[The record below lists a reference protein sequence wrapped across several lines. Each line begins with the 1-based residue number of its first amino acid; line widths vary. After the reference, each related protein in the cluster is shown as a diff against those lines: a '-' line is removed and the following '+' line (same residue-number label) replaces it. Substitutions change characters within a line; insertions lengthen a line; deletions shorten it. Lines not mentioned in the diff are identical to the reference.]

1 MPKPRRREP
10 AQTSQDDPAEHIM
23 GLVGKGPKLFT
34 CPRCRKA
41 YLGHDPLPDCPS
53 CGYDYRVKGG
63 FRWDVLVYLLSV
75 LGLISY
81 LLVSSSYRSL
91 ITAPLSNSPPSRT
104 TAPAEAPA
112 TGGEKLPGSRH
123 SPFVYPAE
131 PDANR

>member
-1 MPKPRRREP
+1 
-10 AQTSQDDPAEHIM
+10 M
-23 GLVGKGPKLFT
+23 GLIGKGPKLFT

-63 FRWDVLVYLLSV
+63 FRWDVLVYLLSL

-81 LLVSSSYRSL
+81 LLVSSSYRTL
-91 ITAPLSNSPPSRT
+91 IMEPASSRSPSVTTSPAPSVSVQ
-104 TAPAEAPA
+104 
-112 TGGEKLPGSRH
+112 EKLPGSGH
-123 SPFVYPAE
+123 TPLLYPPE

>member
-1 MPKPRRREP
+1 M
-10 AQTSQDDPAEHIM
+10 ALA
-23 GLVGKGPKLFT
+23 GKGPKLFT

-81 LLVSSSYRSL
+81 LLVSSSYRTL
-91 ITAPLSNSPPSRT
+91 ITAPASSNPPSAT
-104 TAPAEAPA
+104 T
-112 TGGEKLPGSRH
+112 GPGLLFRAMRSFLDLVMPPWSILLSR
-123 SPFVYPAE
+123 A
-131 PDANR
+131 

>member
-1 MPKPRRREP
+1 M
-10 AQTSQDDPAEHIM
+10 A
-23 GLVGKGPKLFT
+23 LVGKGPKLFT

-81 LLVSSSYRSL
+81 LLVSSSYRTL
-91 ITAPLSNSPPSRT
+91 ITEPASSGPPSAAT
-104 TAPAEAPA
+104 PSAPSVSA
-112 TGGEKLPGSRH
+112 GEKLPGSRQV
-123 SPFVYPAE
+123 PLVYPPE

>member
-1 MPKPRRREP
+1 MPL
-10 AQTSQDDPAEHIM
+10 AA
-23 GLVGKGPKLFT
+23 KGPKLFT

-81 LLVSSSYRSL
+81 LLVSSSYRTL
-91 ITAPLSNSPPSRT
+91 ITAPLSVDPPSAT
-104 TAPAEAPA
+104 TAPAAPVS
-112 TGGEKLPGSRH
+112 GDEKLPGSRH
-123 SPFVYPAE
+123 APFVYPSE
-131 PDANR
+131 PAANR

>member
-1 MPKPRRREP
+1 M
-10 AQTSQDDPAEHIM
+10 ALA
-23 GLVGKGPKLFT
+23 GKGPKLFT

-81 LLVSSSYRSL
+81 LLVSSSYRTL
-91 ITAPLSNSPPSRT
+91 ITAPASSGPPTEATRGL
-104 TAPAEAPA
+104 APVS
-112 TGGEKLPGSRH
+112 GDEKLPGSRH
-123 SPFVYPAE
+123 APLVYPPE
-131 PDANR
+131 PGMNR

>member
-1 MPKPRRREP
+1 
-10 AQTSQDDPAEHIM
+10 M

-34 CPRCRKA
+34 CPKCRKA
-41 YLGHDPLPDCPS
+41 YLGHDPLPDCPA

-81 LLVSSSYRSL
+81 LLVSSSYRTL
-91 ITAPLSNSPPSRT
+91 MMAPASSSPPSAVT
-104 TAPAEAPA
+104 GPAPSVSAQ
-112 TGGEKLPGSRH
+112 EKLPGSRH
-123 SPFVYPAE
+123 APLVYPPE

>member
-1 MPKPRRREP
+1 MPL
-10 AQTSQDDPAEHIM
+10 AA
-23 GLVGKGPKLFT
+23 KGPKLFT

-53 CGYDYRVKGG
+53 CGYDYPVKGG

-81 LLVSSSYRSL
+81 LLVSSSYRTL
-91 ITAPLSNSPPSRT
+91 ITAPLSNDSR
-104 TAPAEAPA
+104 PA
-112 TGGEKLPGSRH
+112 TTPPGAPISGDETLPGSRKA
-123 SPFVYPAE
+123 PLVYPPE

>member
-1 MPKPRRREP
+1 M
-10 AQTSQDDPAEHIM
+10 ALA
-23 GLVGKGPKLFT
+23 GKGPKLFT
-34 CPRCRKA
+34 CPKCRKA

-91 ITAPLSNSPPSRT
+91 ITQPASSSAPPS
-104 TAPAEAPA
+104 AA
-112 TGGEKLPGSRH
+112 TGPAASVAADEKLPGSRH
-123 SPFVYPAE
+123 APLIYPPE
-131 PDANR
+131 PDAKR